1 MDWKERC
8 KIECSCGNDIIAFI
22 CKETTCSNHNKQP
35 LYCMQCM
42 TNAAHWHQPLVFIR
56 DEIEVYIQKWTS
68 ARQSLS
74 TLLGEASKRYD
85 ELKPLI
91 KYYEHEM
98 LLVPV
103 NGQPQSGRAIGQ
115 LSEKIAVLKN
125 AGEEFK
131 PIFADMEKLLAQTDL
146 NQIKSND
153 SKLARILATIEQS
166 SFMAELCE
174 TTLLDHYYPAIIND
188 NVTPFTDFTT
198 PHRDAYL
205 RLRFRAENRRQAMRS
220 TGQVSEVQNPQELRE

>member
-166 SFMAELCE
+166 SFLAELCE
-174 TTLLDHYYPAIIND
+174 TTLLDHYYPALSTTTSLHSSTSRRPTE
-188 NVTPFTDFTT
+188 TPTCDSGSALKTDVKQCGAQE
-198 PHRDAYL
+198 RYQK
-205 RLRFRAENRRQAMRS
+205 FRALKN
-220 TGQVSEVQNPQELRE
+220 